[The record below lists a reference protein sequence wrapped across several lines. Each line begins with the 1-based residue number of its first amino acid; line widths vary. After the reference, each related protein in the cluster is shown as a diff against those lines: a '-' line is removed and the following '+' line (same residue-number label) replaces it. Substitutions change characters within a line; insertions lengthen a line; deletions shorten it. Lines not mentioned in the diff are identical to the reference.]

1 MSDFDTDDDIAPAR
15 DPLAGDEETAPFR
28 SGFVALVGR
37 PNAGKSTLLNRLV
50 GEKVA
55 IVSNKPQTTRTQIRG
70 WVTRSDGQIV
80 IVDTPGIHKPGYAL
94 NRRMM
99 GLVSEA
105 LQTVDIILLLVDATA
120 APGSGDRFAT
130 ELVFGSGKPV
140 FLVLNKVDLVKNKGR
155 LLPILE
161 QRAAGREFAEVVPV
175 SARTGANVDR
185 LVETIMRHLPEGPR
199 YFPDDEYTDQ
209 PLRMLAAELVR
220 EQILHATGEEIPYV
234 TAVITERWEET
245 DTLVKVYCAVFV
257 ERSTQKAII
266 IGRGGQMLKEV
277 GTKARAGLEEV
288 VGKQVFLQIH
298 VVVRE
303 HWRDNERVL
312 DDLGI
317 EG

>member
-1 MSDFDTDDDIAPAR
+1 MSDFDTDDENAPRR
-15 DPLAGDEETAPFR
+15 DPLADDERPPFR

-37 PNAGKSTLLNRLV
+37 PNAGKSTLLNQLV

-55 IVSNKPQTTRTQIRG
+55 IVSNKPQTTRNQIRG
-70 WVTRSDGQIV
+70 WITRDDGQIV
-80 IVDTPGIHKPGYAL
+80 VVDTPGIHKPGYAL

-99 GLVSEA
+99 GFVSEA

-140 FLVLNKVDLVKNKGR
+140 FLVLNKVDLVKDKSR
-155 LLPILE
+155 LLPMLQ
-161 QRAAGREFAEVVPV
+161 QRSSGHEFVEVIPI
-175 SARTGANVDR
+175 SARTGVNVDR
-185 LVETIMRHLPEGPR
+185 LVETILRHLPEGPR

-277 GTKARAGLEEV
+277 GTKAREGLEEV

-303 HWRDNERVL
+303 HWRDDERLL